1 MYGNLVMTKFDIS
14 TISEIESVLNFQKV
28 FEGEGGGGYAV
39 ADVTITDKELK
50 NVNLC
55 LALSTLKQEEVFV
68 LTQFPWMNSI

>member
-28 FEGEGGGGYAV
+28 FEGEGGGYAV

-68 LTQFPWMNSI
+68 LTQFP